1 MMNTKNLL
9 LSLIVDKVY
18 CSYITIFWSLASNF
32 SRTCKESKIA
42 AGHTIDS
49 DTCKLF
55 CSIFLFSVFVAL
67 INVNCLTEMKRDIK
81 NARENKDLSSS
92 DLSDINVNV
101 NRKIN
106 WNCQD
111 NKKCNLEKNWRIN
124 PPLVLAKY
132 NQFISKSFISIISQF
147 VQQHEISQERYTK
160 VALDIWYQ
168 KGR

>member
-32 SRTCKESKIA
+32 PRTCKESKIA

-55 CSIFLFSVFVAL
+55 CSIFLFTVFVAL
-67 INVNCLTEMKRDIK
+67 IIVNCLTETKRDIK

-92 DLSDINVNV
+92 ALSDVNV
-101 NRKIN
+101 NINRKI
-106 WNCQD
+106 
-111 NKKCNLEKNWRIN
+111 KLKLSR
-124 PPLVLAKY
+124 
-132 NQFISKSFISIISQF
+132 
-147 VQQHEISQERYTK
+147 
-160 VALDIWYQ
+160 
-168 KGR
+168 